1 MHNGNAVKSISTYT
15 VFENTDIK
23 KLKEKARDDI
33 GRDRLSKIMK
43 KFIKILSLTLV
54 ALLMVTG
61 FCACTPVE
69 ENIDTPELKYD
80 TLYPQTKAEY
90 NQAMNSHM
98 VSYFNYLETH
108 ISSGQN
114 LLNGTY
120 VVENEIKAAKN
131 SLASMEDTYQRVSRI
146 YPPTDMASTH
156 ASILL
161 QMKEAINSM
170 SVYIEYL
177 EKSDGTLSDPT
188 LRADVEATINIMKSE
203 YTSLTGVFN
212 IHR

>member
-1 MHNGNAVKSISTYT
+1 MN
-15 VFENTDIK
+15 
-23 KLKEKARDDI
+23 
-33 GRDRLSKIMK
+33 
-43 KFIKILSLTLV
+43 KFKRIFALLLV
-54 ALLMVTG
+54 AILGITSL
-61 FCACTPVE
+61 CACTPIE
-69 ENIDTPELKYD
+69 ENIDTPDLKYD
-80 TLYPQTKAEY
+80 TLHPQTRVEY
-90 NQAMNSHM
+90 NQAMNTHM
-98 VSYFNYLETH
+98 MSYFNYLETH
-108 ISSGQN
+108 IASGQN

-131 SLASMEDTYQRVSRI
+131 SLASMEATYEKVTRI
-146 YPPTDMASTH
+146 YPPSDMASTH

-188 LRADVEATINIMKSE
+188 LRADIQATLDIMEAE

-212 IHR
+212 ITP